1 MSVCSIPSATD
12 RVQGG
17 RNPFRRISG
26 HPAIQAECGSKD
38 KRNLERLLQRAQQR
52 PEGTAK
58 KGASDPATLEKRIA
72 TADKKITA
80 LEKTIGEVN
89 GIIASDG
96 PVIPVEAGVYF
107 WHPNEVVCLSS
118 GEDDRFM
125 DYYPSSLIHFEAML
139 DASPVAWSA
148 STSTAFPAF
157 STPTI
162 LPTASGSSRL
172 ASADSWKSF
181 RASSRCRWTDCA
193 SVYPKQRTSCCIA
206 DKQWRARTQK

>member
-1 MSVCSIPSATD
+1 MSAA
-12 RVQGG
+12 RQGFKSRDLAYYERLFDTFG
-17 RNPFRRISG
+17 DLIEFKVVETHFDEYLDTLQSKLN
-26 HPAIQAECGSKD
+26 AASKD
-38 KRNLERLLQRAQQR
+38 KRNLERLLQRAQQQ

-72 TADKKITA
+72 TADKKIAA

-125 DYYPSSLIHFEAML
+125 DYYPSS
-139 DASPVAWSA
+139 
-148 STSTAFPAF
+148 
-157 STPTI
+157 
-162 LPTASGSSRL
+162 
-172 ASADSWKSF
+172 
-181 RASSRCRWTDCA
+181 
-193 SVYPKQRTSCCIA
+193 
-206 DKQWRARTQK
+206 

>member
-1 MSVCSIPSATD
+1 MRPPKTSATSNACSSARNSSRKARPR
-12 RVQGG
+12 RVL
-17 RNPFRRISG
+17 P
-26 HPAIQAECGSKD
+26 
-38 KRNLERLLQRAQQR
+38 
-52 PEGTAK
+52 T
-58 KGASDPATLEKRIA
+58 PATLEKRIA
-72 TADKKITA
+72 TADKKIAA

-107 WHPNEVVCLSS
+107 WHPNEVVCPLS

-139 DASPVAWSA
+139 DCIARGVERFNFYGISGIFDANDPSYGVWQFK
-148 STSTAFPAF
+148 TRFGEYVEE
-157 STPTI
+157 
-162 LPTASGSSRL
+162 LP
-172 ASADSWKSF
+172 
-181 RASSRCRWTDCA
+181 ASSRCRWTDCA